1 MHTVYGY
8 LGAGHDTTATTFQWG
23 MKHLA
28 QHPTAQAR
36 ARRDLWRVHADA
48 RAQGRVPSAAEII
61 RTQVPYLEAVIEEIL
76 RLSGPVGATARE
88 TTVDTVI
95 LGRRVPKGTTVFLS
109 IQGPGLTGPSV
120 RDDAARTVKGA
131 GRGVEEGA
139 AVGAGGEKTQSSHTR
154 RLDWDAMEPEAF
166 LPERWLVEDE
176 EGKLVYDAQAGPML
190 GFSLGIRGCF
200 GRRLAYLTLRMLF
213 TMLIWNFE
221 LEAVP
226 EELDSWK
233 AVQILTRKPVQ
244 CYVRLSEVR

>member
-1 MHTVYGY
+1 
-8 LGAGHDTTATTFQWG
+8 

-28 QHPTAQAR
+28 RHPSAQAR
-36 ARRDLWRVHADA
+36 AREDLRRAHADA
-48 RAQGRVPSAAEII
+48 RAQGRAPSAAEII
-61 RTQVPYLEAVIEEIL
+61 RTPVPYLEAVIEEIL

-88 TTVDTVI
+88 ATVDTTI

-120 RDDAARTVKGA
+120 RDSQHAARTAKG
-131 GRGVEEGA
+131 GVEEREEE
-139 AVGAGGEKTQSSHTR
+139 GGDKTQSSSSSHTK

-176 EGKLVYDAQAGPML
+176 EGKMAYDAQAGPML

-226 EELDSWK
+226 DELDSWK

-244 CYVRLSEVR
+244 CYVRLSEVE